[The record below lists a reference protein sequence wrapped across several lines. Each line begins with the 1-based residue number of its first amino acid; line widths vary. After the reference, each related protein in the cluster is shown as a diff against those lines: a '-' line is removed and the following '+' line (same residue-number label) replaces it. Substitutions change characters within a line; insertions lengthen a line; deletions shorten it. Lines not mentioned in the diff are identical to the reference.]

1 MNPPVNPDADLVE
14 EVSRAGGLGIV
25 DHVTSGTVDWN
36 VSPDVP
42 HGVRVL
48 VKDLDEFTSH
58 AGVVMALIPLED
70 ATSVSGLRPGSLK
83 ERSVPVFVEV
93 GGAKQAREAEAAG
106 AAGLIARG
114 NEGPG
119 WVSETCGF
127 VLLQEMLRIAT
138 VPVFLQ
144 GGIGLRTA
152 AGAIAAGAAGVVLDV
167 HLLLTNNS
175 GVSAIL
181 TEIPPGSRLSCDS
194 GIGGGYWFAAPGLF
208 TRGHPRGERTEEN
221 RRENYSSRS

>member
-1 MNPPVNPDADLVE
+1 MKLTLPFKLKIPLLYVNPPVNPDADLVE
-14 EVSRAGGLGIV
+14 EVSRAGGLGII
-25 DHVTSGTVDWN
+25 DHVTSGAVDWN

-48 VKDLDEFTSH
+48 VKDLDAFTCH

-70 ATSVSGLRPGSLK
+70 ATSVSGLRPGYLK

-106 AAGLIARG
+106 AAGLIVRG

-127 VLLQEMLRIAT
+127 VLLQEILRVAS

-144 GGIGLRTA
+144 GGIG
-152 AGAIAAGAAGVVLDV
+152 
-167 HLLLTNNS
+167 
-175 GVSAIL
+175 
-181 TEIPPGSRLSCDS
+181 
-194 GIGGGYWFAAPGLF
+194 
-208 TRGHPRGERTEEN
+208 
-221 RRENYSSRS
+221 